1 MDFSLFE
8 PRQDA
13 GPGLSSGPDFLGRA
27 GLPHLMLM
35 IWSFSSGSSS
45 RMMFSSCLPL
55 AVI

>member
-13 GPGLSSGPDFLGRA
+13 GPGLSSGPDFLCRA

-35 IWSFSSGSSS
+35 IWSFSSDSSS
-45 RMMFSSCLPL
+45 RMFSSWLPL